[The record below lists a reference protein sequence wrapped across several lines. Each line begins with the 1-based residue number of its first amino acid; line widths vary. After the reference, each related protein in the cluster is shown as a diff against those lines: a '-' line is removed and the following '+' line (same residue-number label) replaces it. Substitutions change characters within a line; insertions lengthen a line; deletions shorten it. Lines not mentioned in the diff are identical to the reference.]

1 MRNSYSIEIV
11 DSNKK
16 LGNAIE
22 KIYQADFV
30 AVDIESNGLHR
41 FKEQV
46 CLIQLAGPDDV
57 FIVDPLLISDMNPI
71 GKLLLDKNIQKIF
84 HSPDHDLRSFD
95 RDWKFQV
102 RNIFDTSIAAAFL
115 GSEKLG
121 LASVLSEF
129 IEIELA
135 KSKSLQRSDWT
146 IRPIPKDAFQYAI
159 NDVIYLKDLR
169 DLLFKRLLILKRDKW
184 VNEEFKY
191 LEKIRYAP
199 KFIEDPFLS
208 IKGSKY
214 LDRKS
219 LTILSTLYEFRVN
232 EAIRLDRPPFKVV
245 HDNTLIQIA
254 KNPKIDLRAIKD
266 LGIFSKS
273 ENRKKLK
280 DAIKD
285 AENSRLVKI
294 TRNNL
299 YSKNKIQK
307 NMIDDEIILFKGLK
321 EWRLKLS
328 EELKLA
334 PSLLW
339 PLSSLKS
346 ICMNLNDF
354 DNEIKHED
362 VREWQVKEFSKS
374 LRNHLKSI

>member
-1 MRNSYSIEIV
+1 MKNCYSIEIV

-16 LGNAIE
+16 LVNAIK
-22 KIYQADFV
+22 KIYRQDYV

-41 FKEQV
+41 FQEQV
-46 CLIQLAGPDDV
+46 CLIQLAITDDV
-57 FIVDPLLISDMNPI
+57 FIVDPLPISDMNPI
-71 GKLLLDKNIQKIF
+71 GKLLADKNIQKIF

-115 GSEKLG
+115 GSKKLG
-121 LASVLSEF
+121 LSSVLSEF
-129 IEIELA
+129 LEIELT

-146 IRPIPKDAFQYAI
+146 IRPIPKDALQYAI
-159 NDVIYLKDLR
+159 NDVLYLKDLS
-169 DLLFKRLLILKRDKW
+169 DLLFKQLLSLKRDKW
-184 VNEEFKY
+184 VDEEFKY
-191 LEKIRYAP
+191 LEKIKYAP
-199 KFIEDPFLS
+199 KLIENPFLA
-208 IKGSKY
+208 IKGSKD

-219 LTILSTLYEFRVN
+219 LTMLSILYEFRRN

-245 HDNTLIQIA
+245 NDNTLIKIA
-254 KNPKIDLRAIKD
+254 KNPKMDLRSIKD

-280 DAIKD
+280 DTIKD
-285 AENSRLVKI
+285 AERFELVKI

-299 YSKNKIQK
+299 FLKNKIQK
-307 NMIDDEIILFKGLK
+307 NMTDDEVLLFKSVK
-321 EWRLKLS
+321 EWRLNLS
-328 EELKLA
+328 EELKLQ

-374 LRNHLKSI
+374 LLNHLKLI